1 MKFKVHI
8 ITLFF
13 FIILGCQKGEKASPQ
28 PEKAIL
34 TFPVDNTICAEGKI
48 ISTTESTINF
58 TWNSSINTDE
68 YEFSLKNLITGVS
81 ITKLVNTTNIE
92 LSLLR
97 NTPYS
102 WFVSSKNAKNTF
114 VAKSDTWKFY
124 NSGPGSI
131 SYSPFPAEII
141 TPKKG
146 ESVQQ
151 ISGNINLEWK
161 GSDVDGDII
170 NYDIYFGNSLIPP
183 ILISKINSTTIKDV
197 PVKENITY
205 YWKVI
210 TRDSKGNLSDSGL
223 YQFLVIK

>member
-1 MKFKVHI
+1 MKFKVLI
-8 ITLFF
+8 IIFSF
-13 FIILGCQKGEKASPQ
+13 FILTGCQKGEKASPQ

-34 TFPVDNTICAEGKI
+34 TFPVDNTICLEGKI
-48 ISTTESTINF
+48 ISNTESLINF
-58 TWNSSINTDE
+58 TWNSSNNTDA
-68 YEFSLKNLITGVS
+68 YEFSLKNLITGISV
-81 ITKLVNTTNIE
+81 IKLVNTTNIE
-92 LSLLR
+92 VSLLR

-102 WFVSSKNAKNTF
+102 WFVSSISTKNAF
-114 VAKSDTWKFY
+114 IAKSDTWKFY

-141 TPKKG
+141 APKKD
-146 ESVQQ
+146 ESIQQ

-170 NYDIYFGNSLIPP
+170 NYDIYFGSSLIPP
-183 ILISKINSTTIKDV
+183 IFISKTTNTTLKDV

-223 YQFLVIK
+223 YQFVVK

>member
-1 MKFKVHI
+1 MKLKNFI
-8 ITLFF
+8 IILF
-13 FIILGCQKGEKASPQ
+13 FIIGVGCQKGEKASPQ

-34 TFPVDNTICAEGKI
+34 TFPIDNTICLEGNI
-48 ISTTESTINF
+48 ISNTESSINF
-58 TWNSSINTDE
+58 TWNSSNNTDA

-81 ITKLVNTTNIE
+81 LIKLVNTTNIE
-92 LSLLR
+92 VSLLR

-102 WFVSSKNAKNTF
+102 WFVSSISTKNAF
-114 VAKSDTWKFY
+114 IAKSDTWKFY

-141 TPKKG
+141 APKKE
-146 ESVQQ
+146 ESVQP

-170 NYDIYFGNSLIPP
+170 NYDIYFGSSLIPP
-183 ILISKINSTTIKDV
+183 IFISKTTYTTLKDV

-223 YQFLVIK
+223 YQFVVK